1 MRLALSALAASALWL
16 AARPAEATVTIAQV
30 DRDGAGHGDV
40 SVQYEFYVSRADCEA
55 GESFEFP
62 FTLSSVVGI
71 DSLEVWLGEGS
82 VDCATATARSGTGGS
97 QCTKLYA
104 DGSPSVNGSVVL
116 TADQIANEVA
126 GIDACSDSNASN
138 TSAHATKLYFLAI
151 RTQGSDVAAA
161 DAFVW
166 DRTKVDLLGPEPP
179 ADLTVKGVDGGVL
192 VNFTASASTDDLREY
207 QVYCD
212 AEGTSGAGGG
222 TGVGGTGGG
231 GGAGTSGGTGGMLAS
246 GGAGGAMGL
255 GGTSGTAGSG
265 GNSALACDPGR
276 LVPGEAPPT
285 NTACGDPFQGAQDV
299 GVSGFEN
306 GRTYAVGVAAVDVIG
321 NPGALSP
328 LACATPVASDDFFE
342 VYRRAG
348 GQGGCESTIARGGG
362 SSRLGWSVGLALAA
376 MFVARRRGASRMG
389 RRARAVAVGG
399 CASAAFLCGGAE
411 LAHAQS
417 AIPRTDWR
425 QTSRPP
431 QPHPDTQF
439 AFELRFA
446 PYWPEID
453 SEPGLTGTPFADT
466 FGTDPRFYFGL
477 EFDWLPLRVP
487 YVGAIGPGFG
497 WGYTWASGDARIS
510 GCSGSAASC
519 ASSDTTSLSIHP
531 MHVSGVVRLDE
542 LMRRA
547 DFPLVPYA
555 KGGLGFGYWTS
566 SSTAGMS
573 QVVEANRT
581 IDAEGVSVGLHL
593 AFGAAFSLSWLDASS
608 QSTLRE
614 DTGLGNLYLFG
625 EWMRSSLGSTGDAA
639 MRVGTSTVVTG
650 LSADF

>member
-1 MRLALSALAASALWL
+1 MRLALPALAASALWL

-40 SVQYEFYVSRADCEA
+40 SAQYEFYVSRADCEA

-62 FTLSSVVGI
+62 FTLSSVAGV

-82 VDCATATARSGTGGS
+82 VDCATAIARSGTGGA
-97 QCTKLYA
+97 QCTRLFS
-104 DGSPSVNGSVVL
+104 DGSPTINGSVVL
-116 TADQIANEVA
+116 TADQIANEVV
-126 GIDACSDSNASN
+126 GIDACSDANTSN

-151 RTQGSDVAAA
+151 RMQGSDVAAA

-212 AEGTSGAGGG
+212 AEGSAGAGGG
-222 TGVGGTGGG
+222 AGVGGAGGG
-231 GGAGTSGGTGGMLAS
+231 GGATGAGGLGGGGGMLAS
-246 GGAGGAMGL
+246 GGAGGAL
-255 GGTSGTAGSG
+255 GSG
-265 GNSALACDPGR
+265 GSAALACDPGM
-276 LVPGEAPPT
+276 LVAGQAPPT
-285 NTACGDPFQGAQDV
+285 NAACGDPFQGAQDV

-348 GQGGCESTIARGGG
+348 GQGGCESAIARGGNR
-362 SSRLGWSVGLALAA
+362 SRLGWCVGLAIAA
-376 MFVARRRGASRMG
+376 VFVARRRASCRVG
-389 RRARAVAVGG
+389 RRARATAVGG
-399 CASAAFLCGGAE
+399 FVGAALLGGGATP
-411 LAHAQS
+411 AHAQTP
-417 AIPRTDWR
+417 IPRTDWR
-425 QTSRPP
+425 QSSRPP

-446 PYWPEID
+446 PYWPEIY

-487 YVGAIGPGFG
+487 YVGALGPGFG

-510 GCSGSAASC
+510 GCSGSAAIC

-531 MHVSGVVRLDE
+531 MHLSGVIRLDE

-555 KGGLGFGYWTS
+555 KGGFGFGYWTS

-573 QVVEANRT
+573 QVVESGRT
-581 IDAEGVSVGLHL
+581 IDAQGVSMGLHL

-608 QSTLRE
+608 QSALRE
-614 DTGLGNLYLFG
+614 DAGLGNLYLFG
-625 EWMRSSLGSTGDAA
+625 EWMRSSLGSMGDAG